1 MTTPTE
7 SRPRRSRARRL
18 PLWAALAGRLAPFTA
33 PREVP
38 LALAT
43 TGVAGALQFTSQ
55 GVFCWFELGA
65 QNWDF
70 KTHTERVNLWDQV
83 TYRLGAL
90 TSSVNADSD
99 GRPIRLRVTTRPYPA
114 FEFARALDEASPHR
128 LPDVAE
134 ETWDRYL
141 GFAQQR
147 LQSTGLDQK
156 LVAVGVWVHPP
167 VGKSVQHELAAG
179 IEVPD
184 AATVKVLNEV
194 AAITRIMAGP
204 GFDARPLSGRDMAF
218 LFHRSLSMGTPV
230 PAAAGLGCARWEPE
244 RLAAAVE
251 RCAWTSAPFGTTVSV
266 HTEHQG
272 QAVERHVAVVSLGSM
287 PEQAWPENGREPWM
301 LALDT
306 LPFGVEWSLNGMLV
320 RPSVLEGTLARE
332 QLRAEG
338 IRRHYEEHRLTP
350 PPAVDRAIHAATI
363 NLDEVTEGDLRAAAR
378 FVGTIRVATFADTPQ
393 QAVEQAAQVVARFG
407 ERFHI
412 EAAHVL
418 GQPQQLREFI
428 PGEPRVR
435 EGFQRRL
442 PIRYLASG
450 LPNVGADLGTPAG
463 PYLGYGSGTARRA
476 VCFDMHYGPEVLN
489 SPGLFTISAEPGAGK
504 SVLIGALAYNAA
516 RAGEPTIILDPS
528 GPLAALCDLP
538 ELAPYARKLD
548 LTAAEPGTLSPYQLI
563 PDPQPESFRRLDG
576 VVDMAE
582 FGRATR
588 RAEAERQQLMFDV
601 LRMWLPSNVLR
612 MVGTDVLLLEVVR
625 GVRQE
630 VQARKLRDSQANPRW
645 IITRLRAIA
654 QGDPNQ
660 GRRELAGHI
669 AEELAAAA
677 EFPLGELIVPAHED
691 PLVDQGAA
699 DATLV
704 VVTMPGLSAPPEG
717 TDREFWGAEER
728 YTQPLLHLAAFF
740 ASKFV
745 YSRPREVRK
754 NIFLDENHLM
764 GQWGSGRA
772 FFVRLSRDSRKWN
785 TAVGAASQHPDDH
798 LSIGR
803 VDALIG
809 SAFVGRL
816 KSPTAAAHACQ
827 LLAVSPDYTPVIQ
840 GLSPRADDTS
850 RAGETGEFVWRDPQ
864 GRVGR
869 MRVDLDWHPSLRKAL
884 QTTPGRPRRDQELTV
899 QPAPFIDPDLF
910 DTIPPLSPIDE
921 EEVS

>member
-1 MTTPTE
+1 MTTRIP
-7 SRPRRSRARRL
+7 SRARARRAVPGWQSLTDRL
-18 PLWAALAGRLAPFTA
+18 VGFRT

-38 LALAT
+38 LDLAT
-43 TGVAGALQFTSQ
+43 SAVAGPLQLTSQ

-70 KTHTERVNLWDQV
+70 KTHTERVQLWDQV

-90 TSSVNADSD
+90 TASVGVEVE
-99 GRPIRLRVTTRPYPA
+99 GRPIRIRVTTRPYPA
-114 FEFARALDEASPHR
+114 FEFARRLDEASPHR

-141 GFAQQR
+141 QHAQQR

-156 LVAVGVWVHPP
+156 LVAVGLWVHPP
-167 VGKSVQHELAAG
+167 VPKAVAHELVAG
-179 IEVPD
+179 TEHPD
-184 AATVKVLNEV
+184 SATVKVLNEV
-194 AAITRIMAGP
+194 ATVTRIMAAP
-204 GFDARPLSGRDMAF
+204 GFDAKPLSARDMAF
-218 LFHRSLSMGTPV
+218 LFHRSLSIGTPV
-230 PAAAGLGCARWEPE
+230 PAAAGLGGSRWEPGQ
-244 RLAAAVE
+244 LAAAVE
-251 RCAWTSAPFGTTVSV
+251 RCAWTAEPFGTTVTV
-266 HTEHQG
+266 HTERQG

-287 PEQAWPENGREPWM
+287 PDQTWPDNGREPWM

-306 LPFGVEWSLNGMLV
+306 LPFGVEWSLNGTLL

-332 QLRAEG
+332 QLRAEA
-338 IRRHYEEHRLTP
+338 IRRHYHEHKLTP
-350 PPAVDRAIHAATI
+350 PPAVDRAIHAATS

-378 FVGTIRVATFADTPQ
+378 FLGTIRVATFADTRQ
-393 QAVEQAAQVVARFG
+393 QAVEQAAQVVVRFG

-418 GQPQQLREFI
+418 GQPAQLREFI
-428 PGEPRVR
+428 PGEARVK

-442 PIRYLASG
+442 PIKYLAAG

-538 ELAPYARKLD
+538 ELAPFARKLD

-563 PDPQPESFRRLDG
+563 PDPQPESFRRPDG
-576 VVDMAE
+576 IVDLNE

-601 LRMWLPSNVLR
+601 LRMWLPSNVLK

-625 GVRQE
+625 GVRQQVTE
-630 VQARKLRDSQANPRW
+630 RKLRDSQANPRW
-645 IITRLRAIA
+645 IITQLRHIA
-654 QGDPNQ
+654 AHDGNER
-660 GRRELAGHI
+660 RRELSGHV

-677 EFPLGELIVPAHED
+677 EFPLGELIVPAHEE

-816 KSPTAAAHACQ
+816 KSPTAAAKACQ
-827 LLAVSPDYTPVIQ
+827 LLAVSADYAPVIQ

-850 RAGETGEFVWRDPQ
+850 RTGETGEFVWRDPR

-869 MRVDLDWHPSLRKAL
+869 LRVDLDWHPSLRKAL
-884 QTTPGRPRRDQELTV
+884 QTTPGRPRRQHDLGP

-910 DTIPPLSPIDE
+910 DTIPVLDHPDQEATS
-921 EEVS
+921 

>member
-1 MTTPTE
+1 MTSTL
-7 SRPRRSRARRL
+7 PRRAVSRWHTLTNRF
-18 PLWAALAGRLAPFTA
+18 AAFRE
-33 PREVP
+33 PRPVS
-38 LALAT
+38 LDLAT
-43 TGVAGALQFTSQ
+43 VAVAGPLQFTTG
-55 GVFCWFELGA
+55 GVFCWFELGP

-70 KTHTERVNLWDQV
+70 KTHTERVHLWDQV

-90 TSSVNADSD
+90 TSSLGVEVE
-99 GRPIRLRVTTRPYPA
+99 GRPLRLRVTTRPYPA

-128 LPDVAE
+128 LPDVAD

-141 GFAQQR
+141 QHAQHR

-156 LVAVGVWVHPP
+156 LVAVGVWVCPP
-167 VGKSVQHELAAG
+167 VSKQVLTELVSG
-179 IEVPD
+179 TEHPD
-184 AATVKVLNEV
+184 QATVKVLNEV
-194 AAITRIMAGP
+194 ASVERIMRGP
-204 GFDARPLSGRDMAF
+204 GFDAHPLTARDMAF
-218 LFHRSLSMGTPV
+218 LFHRSLSMGVPV
-230 PAAAGLGCARWEPE
+230 PAAAGVGASRWSPDD
-244 RLAAAVE
+244 LAAATH
-251 RCAWTSAPFGTTVSV
+251 RCAWTAEPFGTTVTV
-266 HTEHQG
+266 HTE
-272 QAVERHVAVVSLGSM
+272 RHGHGVDRHIAVVSLGSM
-287 PEQAWPENGREPWM
+287 PEQTWPENGREPWM
-301 LALDT
+301 LALDS
-306 LPFGVEWSLNGMLV
+306 LPFGIEWSLNGILL
-320 RPSVLEGTLARE
+320 RPNVLEGTLARE
-332 QLRAEG
+332 QLRAEA
-338 IRRHYEEHRLTP
+338 IRRHYHEHKLTP
-350 PPAVDRAIHAATI
+350 PPAVDRAIHAATL
-363 NLDEVTEGDLRAAAR
+363 NLDQVTDGDVRAAAR
-378 FVGTIRVATFADTPQ
+378 FLGTIRVATFADTKD
-393 QAVEQAAQVVARFG
+393 QAVEQAARIVARFG

-412 EAAHVL
+412 EAAHTL
-418 GQPQQLREFI
+418 GQPAQLKEFI
-428 PGEPRVR
+428 PGEPRLK

-442 PIRYLASG
+442 PIKYLAAG
-450 LPNVGADLGTPAG
+450 LPNVGADLGTPTG

-489 SPGLFTISAEPGAGK
+489 TPGLFTISAEPGAGK
-504 SVLIGALAYNAA
+504 SVLIGTLAYNAV

-548 LTAAEPGTLSPYQLI
+548 LTAATPGTLSPYQLI
-563 PDPQPESFRRLDG
+563 PEPPVDAFRRSDG
-576 VVDMAE
+576 TVDAPE
-582 FGRATR
+582 LARAVR

-601 LRMWLPSNVLR
+601 LRMWLPSNVLK

-625 GVRQE
+625 GVRQ
-630 VQARKLRDSQANPRW
+630 QLLDRQLPDSQANPRW
-645 IITRLRAIA
+645 IITQLRQIA
-654 QGDPNQ
+654 ADDPNER
-660 GRRELAGHI
+660 RRELAGHL

-677 EFPLGELIVPAHED
+677 EFPLGELIVPDHDE
-691 PLVDQGAA
+691 PLEDQGAA

-745 YSRPREVRK
+745 YSRPRSVRK

-816 KSPTAAAHACQ
+816 KSPTAAAKACQ
-827 LLAVSPDYTPVIQ
+827 LLAVSEDYAPVIQ
-840 GLSPRADDTS
+840 GLSPRTDDQ
-850 RAGETGEFVWRDPQ
+850 AGQTGEFVWRDPS

-869 MRVDLDWHPSLRKAL
+869 LRIDLDWHPSLRKAL
-884 QTTPGRPRRDQELTV
+884 QTTPGRPRRQTV
-899 QPAPFIDPDLF
+899 LDTQPAPFIDPDLF
-910 DTIPPLSPIDE
+910 DTIPLLDDPTESE
-921 EEVS
+921 GAS

>member
-1 MTTPTE
+1 MTKKR
-7 SRPRRSRARRL
+7 SPRRAVARWRSLTRRL
-18 PLWAALAGRLAPFTA
+18 GFFRE
-33 PREVP
+33 PRQVS
-38 LALAT
+38 LDLAT
-43 TGVAGALQFTSQ
+43 VAVAGPLQFTTG
-55 GVFCWFELGA
+55 GVFCWFELGP

-70 KTHTERVNLWDQV
+70 KTHAERVNLWDQV

-90 TSSVNADSD
+90 TTSVGVDVD
-99 GRPIRLRVTTRPYPA
+99 GRPLRLRVTTRPYPA
-114 FEFARALDEASPHR
+114 FEFARSLDEASPHR
-128 LPDVAE
+128 LPDVSA
-134 ETWDRYL
+134 ETWDAYL
-141 GFAQQR
+141 GHAQRR

-156 LVAVGVWVHPP
+156 LVAVGVWVQPP
-167 VGKSVQHELAAG
+167 VSKHVLHELTAG
-179 IEVPD
+179 TEHPD
-184 AATVKVLNEV
+184 SATVKVLNEV
-194 AAITRIMAGP
+194 AAVERIMAGP
-204 GFDARPLSGRDMAF
+204 GFDAHPLTARDMGF
-218 LFHRSLSMGTPV
+218 LFHRSLSMGVPV
-230 PAAAGLGCARWEPE
+230 PAMAGVGASRWDPNILEAATD
-244 RLAAAVE
+244 
-251 RCAWTSAPFGTTVSV
+251 RCAWTAEPFATTVTV
-266 HTEHQG
+266 HTERQG
-272 QAVERHVAVVSLGSM
+272 HAIERHVAVVSLGSM
-287 PEQAWPENGREPWM
+287 PDQTWPENGREPWM
-301 LALDT
+301 LALDS
-306 LPFGVEWSLNGMLV
+306 LPFGVEWSLNGVLV
-320 RPSVLEGTLARE
+320 RPKVLEGTIQRE
-332 QLRAEG
+332 QQRAEG
-338 IRRHYEEHRLTP
+338 IRRHYTEHKLTP
-350 PPAVDRAIHAATI
+350 PPAVDRAIQAATN
-363 NLDEVTEGDLRAAAR
+363 NLDQVTEGDLRAAAR
-378 FVGTIRVATFADTPQ
+378 FAGTIRVATFADTREG
-393 QAVEQAAQVVARFG
+393 AIEQAAQVIARFG

-418 GQPQQLREFI
+418 GQPAQLREFI

-442 PIRYLASG
+442 PIKYLAAA

-476 VCFDMHYGPEVLN
+476 VLFDMHYGPEVLN
-489 SPGLFTISAEPGAGK
+489 TPGLFTISAEPGAGK
-504 SVLIGALAYNAA
+504 SVLIGTLAYNAA

-538 ELAPYARKLD
+538 ELAPFARKLD

-563 PDPQPESFRRLDG
+563 PDPHPEAYRRPDG
-576 VVDMAE
+576 VVDLNE
-582 FGRATR
+582 YGRATR

-601 LRMWLPSNVLR
+601 LRMWLPSNVLK

-625 GVRQE
+625 GIRARVQE
-630 VQARKLRDSQANPRW
+630 LGLKDSQANPRW
-645 IITRLRAIA
+645 IITQLRSIA
-654 QGDPNQ
+654 NEHGNER
-660 GRRELAGHI
+660 RRELANHL
-669 AEELAAAA
+669 AEELQAAA
-677 EFPLGELIVPAHED
+677 EFPLGELIVPPHD
-691 PLVDQGAA
+691 QPLVDQGAA

-745 YSRPREVRK
+745 YSRPRSVRK

-816 KSPTAAAHACQ
+816 KSPTAAAKACQ
-827 LLAVSPDYTPVIQ
+827 LLAVSEDYAPVIQ
-840 GLSPRADDTS
+840 GLSPRTDDE
-850 RAGETGEFVWRDPQ
+850 GQTGEFVWRDPQ

-884 QTTPGRPRRDQELTV
+884 HTTPGRPRRQTTVAV

-910 DTIPPLSPIDE
+910 DTIPVLDDTPPIE
-921 EEVS
+921 EAS

>member
-1 MTTPTE
+1 MTLTTP
-7 SRPRRSRARRL
+7 RRAVPRWQSLGRRL
-18 PLWAALAGRLAPFTA
+18 SALQT
-33 PREVP
+33 PRQVS
-38 LALAT
+38 LKLAT
-43 TGVAGALQFTSQ
+43 AAVAGPLQFTSA
-55 GVFCWFELGA
+55 GVFCWFELGP

-83 TYRLGAL
+83 AYRLGAL
-90 TSSVNADSD
+90 TNTVPTDVE

-128 LPDVAE
+128 LPDVSE

-141 GFAQQR
+141 EHAQKR

-156 LVAVGVWVHPP
+156 LVAVGVWVCPP
-167 VGKSVQHELAAG
+167 VSKQVMVELVG
-179 IEVPD
+179 GTEHPD
-184 AATVKVLNEV
+184 LATVKVLNEV
-194 AAITRIMAGP
+194 ASVTRIMAGP
-204 GFDARPLSGRDMAF
+204 GFDAHPLTGRDMAF

-230 PAAAGLGCARWEPE
+230 PAAAGVGASRWEPDE
-244 RLAAAVE
+244 LAAATQ
-251 RCAWTSAPFGTTVSV
+251 RCAWTAEPFGTTVTV
-266 HTEHQG
+266 HTERNGH
-272 QAVERHVAVVSLGSM
+272 ALDRHVAVVSLGSM
-287 PEQAWPENGREPWM
+287 PEQTWPENGREPWM
-301 LALDT
+301 LALDAM
-306 LPFGVEWSLNGMLV
+306 PFGVEWSLNGTLL

-332 QLRAEG
+332 QLRAEA
-338 IRRHYEEHRLTP
+338 IRRHYQEHRLTP
-350 PPAVDRAIHAATI
+350 PPAVDRAIHAATV
-363 NLDEVTEGDLRAAAR
+363 NLDQVTEGDVRAAAR
-378 FVGTIRVATFADTPQ
+378 FLGTVRVATFADTR
-393 QAVEQAAQVVARFG
+393 EQAIEQASRIVARLG

-418 GQPQQLREFI
+418 GQPAQLREFI
-428 PGEPRVR
+428 PGEPRVK

-442 PIRYLASG
+442 PIKYLAAG

-463 PYLGYGSGTARRA
+463 PYVGYGSGSARRA

-489 SPGLFTISAEPGAGK
+489 TPGLFTISAEPGAGK
-504 SVLIGALAYNAA
+504 SVLIGTLAYNAA

-538 ELAPYARKLD
+538 ELAPFARKLD

-563 PDPQPESFRRLDG
+563 PEPQADSFRYPNG
-576 VVDMAE
+576 TVDAAE
-582 FGRATR
+582 WSRALR
-588 RAEAERQQLMFDV
+588 RAQAERQQLMFDV
-601 LRMWLPSNVLR
+601 LRMWLPSNVLK

-625 GVRQE
+625 GVRQLVE
-630 VQARKLRDSQANPRW
+630 ARKLKDTQANPRW
-645 IITRLRAIA
+645 IITQLRTIA
-654 QGDPNQ
+654 AEDPNER
-660 GRRELAGHI
+660 RRELAGHI

-677 EFPLGELIVPAHED
+677 EFPLGELIVPGHEE

-745 YSRPREVRK
+745 YSRPRDVRK

-816 KSPTAAAHACQ
+816 KSPTAAAKACQ
-827 LLAVSPDYTPVIQ
+827 LLAVSEDYAPVIQ
-840 GLSPRADDTS
+840 GLSPRTDDKT
-850 RAGETGEFVWRDPQ
+850 GQTGEFVWRDPK

-884 QTTPGRPRRDQELTV
+884 QTTPGRPRRQTVLAV

-910 DTIPPLSPIDE
+910 DTIPVLVEDDASVLE
-921 EEVS
+921 ES